1 MKNSKNDG
9 EVSIAEAT
17 RRIVKSHPSIIDC
30 MKQGVIN
37 FSGLAELIKDDVAKL
52 VSRSRKINMDAIKQ
66 ALMRYAEEITTTW
79 KALESEIISIIAES
93 KLELKNDL
101 VVITVRP
108 IIFLSGEIHV
118 SDLMKEA
125 GFFQLIQGTNSFTI
139 IIDNNFKAKVVNL
152 VKKVNII
159 NIKEEQSAVILKS
172 PLKIIEVPGIVAY
185 ITDLFARNNI
195 NISNF
200 MSCHTDTLF
209 VINRKE
215 SRRAY
220 ELLEDKIFLLRKIK
234 Q

>member
-1 MKNSKNDG
+1 MIDQKNDN
-9 EVSIAEAT
+9 EISIAEAT

-52 VSRSRKINMDAIKQ
+52 VNRTRKINMDAIKQ
-66 ALMRYAEEITTTW
+66 ALMRYAEEITTKW
-79 KALESEIISIIAES
+79 KSLENEIIEIIAES

-118 SDLMKEA
+118 SDLMKNAE
-125 GFFQLIQGTNSFTI
+125 FFQLIQGTNSFTI
-139 IIDNNFKAKVVNL
+139 VIDNDFKNKVIKL
-152 VKKVNII
+152 VKEVNVI
-159 NIKEEQSAVILKS
+159 NIKEDQSAVILKS

-200 MSCHTDTLF
+200 MSCYTDTLF

-220 ELLEDKIFLLRKIK
+220 ELLEDKILLLRKIK
-234 Q
+234 K